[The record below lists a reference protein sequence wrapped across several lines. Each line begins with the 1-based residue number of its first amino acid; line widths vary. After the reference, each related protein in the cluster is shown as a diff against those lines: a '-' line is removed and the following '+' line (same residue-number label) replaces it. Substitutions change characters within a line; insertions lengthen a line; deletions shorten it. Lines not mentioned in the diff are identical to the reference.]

1 MTCPNCAG
9 NGCSSCQQAA
19 TGANY
24 AQPTKCPYCG
34 VKGLCA
40 CDTFPQGSPPK
51 ASCPQLRTLPASV
64 KVGPLVYKVEVSSY
78 ADGDHNWGECDHT
91 NRVIRIGELT
101 ARRPEQTAL
110 TFLHEILHIVDADR
124 KLGLSEDAIS
134 SLSNGLGDALQ
145 QLGFY
150 PKELAP

>member
-9 NGCSSCQQAA
+9 NGCSYCQQTA
-19 TGANY
+19 TGANGWGV
-24 AQPTKCPYCG
+24 QPKM
-34 VKGLCA
+34 
-40 CDTFPQGSPPK
+40 
-51 ASCPQLRTLPASV
+51 LPREV

-78 ADGDHNWGECDHT
+78 ADGSHNWGECDHT
-91 NRVIRIGELT
+91 NQVIRIGELA
-101 ARRPEQTAL
+101 ARRPKQAAL